1 MDLRK
6 ISQYDIFKNAV
17 VGAVIGL
24 CASFFIPF
32 MRPVKGAFAG
42 ALILVAIGVYKNLCN
57 NSTAISKTETDSGLS
72 AKSSDEL
79 IRLDNLRKSGVITEE
94 EFQAKKTQILN
105 R

>member
-24 CASFFIPF
+24 CASLLIPF

-72 AKSSDEL
+72 ANSSDEL

>member
-1 MDLRK
+1 VDLRK

-32 MRPVKGAFAG
+32 MRPVKG
-42 ALILVAIGVYKNLCN
+42 
-57 NSTAISKTETDSGLS
+57 TISKTETDSGLS
-72 AKSSDEL
+72 ANSSDEL